1 MDRFQPLP
9 QIVEPVIIKLLLVES
24 VGAGLICST
33 GMLEALYCRTI
44 GGSMP
49 GGNKARI
56 ALVAETIYAIADR
69 D

>member
-1 MDRFQPLP
+1 
-9 QIVEPVIIKLLLVES
+9 
-24 VGAGLICST
+24 
-33 GMLEALYCRTI
+33 MLEALYCRTI